1 MFPCNFCLVNL
12 ESNKNLSTIQKNDE
26 KDYNDK
32 ISSANKKIEDDDFIK
47 TIKEKFNAKSIE
59 NSVQIDD

>member
-1 MFPCNFCLVNL
+1 MFSQTNTKRVSFD
-12 ESNKNLSTIQKNDE
+12 IQKNDE

-32 ISSANKKIEDDDFIK
+32 ISSANKKIEDDNFIK

-59 NSVQIDD
+59 NSVQIDDQIKGD